1 MTQISEITNKKQST
15 KLKIYKLSSK
25 FKSYNSQ
32 IRSSKLNN
40 LKQIT
45 MSKPDVL
52 HKQHKVNNN
61 VSNNTTNT
69 INHQHQS
76 FGYLGWVPQ
85 RMMNNINNILIIIS
99 RIAKKRKKKQVFV
112 VDCLFHSGVTVR
124 FLNFS
129 HSPSTL

>member
-1 MTQISEITNKKQST
+1 M
-15 KLKIYKLSSK
+15 KLLIKSKVPIKNYKLSSK

-32 IRSSKLNN
+32 IPSSKLN
-40 LKQIT
+40 KQIT
-45 MSKPDVL
+45 MSIPDVS

-61 VSNNTTNT
+61 VLNNTTNT

-85 RMMNNINNILIIIS
+85 RMMNNINNILIIVS
-99 RIAKKRKKKQVFV
+99 RIAKKKKKKVFV

>member
-32 IRSSKLNN
+32 IPSSKLN
-40 LKQIT
+40 KQIT
-45 MSKPDVL
+45 MSIPDVS

-85 RMMNNINNILIIIS
+85 RMMININNILIIVS
-99 RIAKKRKKKQVFV
+99 RIAKKKKKFFV
-112 VDCLFHSGVTVR
+112 IDCLFHSGVTVK

-129 HSPSTL
+129 HLPSTL

>member
-32 IRSSKLNN
+32 IPSSKLN
-40 LKQIT
+40 KQII
-45 MSKPDVL
+45 MSIPDVS

-61 VSNNTTNT
+61 VLNNTTNT

-85 RMMNNINNILIIIS
+85 RMMININNILIIVS
-99 RIAKKRKKKQVFV
+99 RIAKKKNLR
-112 VDCLFHSGVTVR
+112 R
-124 FLNFS
+124 
-129 HSPSTL
+129 

>member
-1 MTQISEITNKKQST
+1 MFHINDS
-15 KLKIYKLSSK
+15 
-25 FKSYNSQ
+25 
-32 IRSSKLNN
+32 
-40 LKQIT
+40 KQIT
-45 MSKPDVL
+45 MSIPNVL
-52 HKQHKVNNN
+52 YKQHKANNN

-85 RMMNNINNILIIIS
+85 RMMNNINNILIIVS
-99 RIAKKRKKKQVFV
+99 RIAKKIKKKKKVFV